1 MLGDCY
7 CAAVV
12 EVLSKDDLEKM
23 DKEREEE
30 ETKDKVAMDI
40 ESAKAF
46 LKANWSQVT
55 KVHARISY
63 T

>member
-12 EVLSKDDLEKM
+12 EVLSKDELEKM
-23 DKEREEE
+23 DKERQEEE
-30 ETKDKVAMDI
+30 DKDRSMDI

-55 KVHARISY
+55 KVGNDKCF
-63 T
+63 